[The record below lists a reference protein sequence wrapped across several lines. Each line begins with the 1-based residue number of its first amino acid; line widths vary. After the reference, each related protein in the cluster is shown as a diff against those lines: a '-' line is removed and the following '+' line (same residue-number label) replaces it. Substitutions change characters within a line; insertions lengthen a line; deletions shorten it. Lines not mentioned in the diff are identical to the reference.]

1 MILMLVFK
9 WLLPAIIL
17 LISYFSPSP
26 VTTSY
31 ISGSVEWL
39 TAAMEIAF
47 DPKPELTGLIAL

>member
-1 MILMLVFK
+1 MLVFK